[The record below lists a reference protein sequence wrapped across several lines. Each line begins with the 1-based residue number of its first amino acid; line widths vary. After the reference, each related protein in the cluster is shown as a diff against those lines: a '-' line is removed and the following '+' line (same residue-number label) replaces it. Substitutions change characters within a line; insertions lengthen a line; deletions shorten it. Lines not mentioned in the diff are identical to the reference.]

1 MPNVRFGRREFVQA
15 GLAAS
20 VMPFGSWA
28 AASDLNQAAAGGR
41 PARLHK
47 LLVDRTIPESVRLG
61 ALAGAIADEVFVF
74 DGDLTKLWNEE
85 LRLQWPNGP
94 RPIAGLTAPGVR
106 MVLEQLGRDHDARI
120 VFSAEHRRV
129 AGGMSHSL
137 VGCEHLVR
145 STTLRGGGDWV
156 GDMAK
161 HIMACPHKPASRTAS
176 FEYET
181 SAGAGATSPRQRLVT
196 WVLAPCFPQGQRYNA
211 QTAS

>member
-1 MPNVRFGRREFVQA
+1 MPDLRFGRREFVQA

-20 VMPFGSWA
+20 VLPFGSRVD
-28 AASDLNQAAAGGR
+28 ASDLNQAAARGP

-61 ALAGAIADEVFVF
+61 ALAGAIADEVFIF

-137 VGCEHLVR
+137 VGCEHLLR

-156 GDMAK
+156 GDMAR
-161 HIMACPHKPASRTAS
+161 HVMACPHRPAPKKAS

-181 SAGAGATSPRQRLVT
+181 SAGAAETAPRQQLVT
-196 WVLAPCFPQGQRYNA
+196 WVLAPRFPQDQRYNP